1 MKTVRKSGES
11 SVGQDITERNKTD
24 ENLLIRDKAIATSI
38 DAIVFADPK
47 GILTYVNQ
55 AFLKMWGYASAEEV
69 LGKSSIDFWQFEE
82 KAEMVIK
89 ALEDQGGWEGELTG
103 KRKDGT
109 LFDVQLS
116 SSLVKDANGKTICMM
131 GSFKDV
137 TERKQAE
144 NELFYYTEVVN
155 NMAEGV
161 YLVGA
166 EDGIIRYA
174 NPKFEKM
181 FGYNPGEMIGKHVS
195 IANAPTDKDPRETS
209 RQIMEVL
216 KKTCEWHGEVNNIK
230 KDGTLFWS
238 SAHVSVLDHPKY
250 GKVLVAV
257 HNDITERKKMEKE
270 LESAHKKSVQ
280 SEKLATVGLLAAGVA
295 HEINNPLTI
304 IMGSVQMLLELIKK
318 EGAANIDSNIYT
330 KALGMTER
338 ATIRCRKIV
347 AGLQAFSTP
356 SKLQLN
362 PIDMR
367 EVVEESL
374 DILEDKIKTHKVKV
388 INDFAP
394 NLSLIK
400 ADKYKLGGVF
410 NNLITN
416 ACDAMPEGGQLKIT
430 TRLSPPRTEPSKE
443 AGGEASKTVEIEFS
457 DTGEGISEEN
467 MIRIFDP
474 FFTTKETSKGVGLG
488 LSICH
493 GIIKEH
499 GGSIGVKSEKSKGTT
514 FIVTL
519 PVKV

>member
-69 LGKSSIDFWQFEE
+69 LGKPAIDFWQFEE

-89 ALEDQGGWEGELTG
+89 ALKDQGGWEGELTG

-109 LFDVQLS
+109 LFDFQLS

-137 TERKQAE
+137 TTRKWAER
-144 NELFYYTEVVN
+144 ELKIKDYAISSSINAIVFN
-155 NMAEGV
+155 D
-161 YLVGA
+161 L
-166 EDGIIRYA
+166 DGIIIYA
-174 NPKFEKM
+174 NDAFTQMMGFKSDKEFL
-181 FGYNPGEMIGKHVS
+181 GKH
-195 IANAPTDKDPRETS
+195 PTEITVDREKT
-209 RQIMEVL
+209 
-216 KKTCEWHGEVNNIK
+216 KKILEAVENEGKWVGEETVRR
-230 KDGTLFWS
+230 KDGSIMYTQH
-238 SAHVSVLDHPKY
+238 SASLVKDST
-250 GKVLVAV
+250 GKPIMMMASFV
-257 HNDITERKKMEKE
+257 DITERKRMEEE

-295 HEINNPLTI
+295 HEINNPLAV
-304 IMGSVQMLLELIKK
+304 IMLSIQRLLELIKK

-400 ADKYKLGGVF
+400 ADKYKLGGVV

-467 MIRIFDP
+467 MARIFDP
-474 FFTTKETSKGVGLG
+474 FFTTKDTNKGTGLG

-499 GGSIGVKSEKSKGTT
+499 GGSIDVKSEKGKGTT

-519 PVKV
+519 PVEM

>member
-137 TERKQAE
+137 TTRKWAER
-144 NELFYYTEVVN
+144 ELKIKDYAISSSINAIVFN
-155 NMAEGV
+155 D
-161 YLVGA
+161 L
-166 EDGIIRYA
+166 DGIIIYA
-174 NPKFEKM
+174 NDAFTQMMGFKSDKEFL
-181 FGYNPGEMIGKHVS
+181 GKH
-195 IANAPTDKDPRETS
+195 PTEITVDREKT
-209 RQIMEVL
+209 
-216 KKTCEWHGEVNNIK
+216 KKILEAVENEGKWVGEETVRR
-230 KDGTLFWS
+230 KDGSIMYTQH
-238 SAHVSVLDHPKY
+238 SASLVKDST
-250 GKVLVAV
+250 GKPIMMMASFV
-257 HNDITERKKMEKE
+257 DITERKRMEEE

-347 AGLQAFSTP
+347 ADLQVFSSP
-356 SKLQLN
+356 AKIQLD

-367 EVVEESL
+367 ELVEESL

-400 ADKYKLGGVF
+400 ADKYKLGGVV

-467 MIRIFDP
+467 MARIFDP
-474 FFTTKETSKGVGLG
+474 FFTTKDTNKGTGLG

-499 GGSIGVKSEKSKGTT
+499 GGSIDVKSEKGKGTT

-519 PVKV
+519 PVEM